1 MSAYDCMT
9 PEALEKEYATQ
20 RQTYEAYCWQKLNLN
35 MARGKP
41 STAQLDMVSD
51 LLTALAKPEDC
62 MADGM
67 DARNY
72 GGLTGLPCAK
82 AYWAD
87 VLGCRPAQTI
97 VGGASSLN
105 LMYDLISK
113 AYTHGLLHSSRPW
126 SREPVVKF
134 LCPAPGYDRHFQV
147 TESFGAE
154 LIPRDHD
161 GNRPGYGRGGT
172 ADPGPR
178 REGHLVRAEIL
189 QSNRLHLFRRNHSPS
204 GGHEA
209 GRAGFRPDVGQCLRH
224 SRVFRRLPGISGHS
238 VPLRRGRQCR
248 YGV

>member
-20 RQTYEAYCWQKLNLN
+20 RQTYEAYCRQKLNLN

-51 LLTALAKPEDC
+51 LLTVLAKPEDC

-154 LIPRDHD
+154 LIPV
-161 GNRPGYGRGGT
+161 T
-172 ADPGPR
+172 MTETGPDMD
-178 REGHLVRAEIL
+178 EV
-189 QSNRLHLFRRNHSPS
+189 
-204 GGHEA
+204 
-209 GRAGFRPDVGQCLRH
+209 
-224 SRVFRRLPGISGHS
+224 
-238 VPLRRGRQCR
+238 
-248 YGV
+248 